1 MGGAR
6 RPADVL
12 RRAQPARRPTRRTC
26 SPLESPAARGDH
38 SASMAGHAWTAA
50 AGAKT
55 GEYPLCKAIGVDKR
69 PGDWTKAQ
77 HRGVSLA

>member
-1 MGGAR
+1 
-6 RPADVL
+6 
-12 RRAQPARRPTRRTC
+12 
-26 SPLESPAARGDH
+26 
-38 SASMAGHAWTAA
+38 MAGHAWTAA